1 VTYSERTGPGSG
13 VGVLGGDAQ
22 NDRERVAAI
31 SAAIA
36 CVAVVGIGLSLSIP
50 LLSIEMERRGAS
62 STLIGLNT
70 AMAGISSICIVPF
83 VPRIASRIGVVPLLT
98 LAVIVSAACLV
109 AFPLLPGI
117 AAWFPLRFV
126 FSAGLGALFVL
137 SEYCINAAAP
147 PERRGLVLGIYTTVL
162 ALGFAVGPLLLA
174 LVGTMGPW
182 PYVTGAGLVLAGL
195 LPVLLARGLSPTVEG
210 GTGRGVFGYL
220 RLAPAALFA
229 ALAYGAVETGIFAIL
244 PLYGLRIGYDA
255 QGAAGLVSLIA
266 LGNVLFQI
274 PFGWLADRFDR
285 TLVLLGTSLGCALG
299 SALIPV
305 ASTSGTA
312 LGILLFLWGGLAGTL
327 YTVGLATLGARVSAA
342 DLAGANA
349 TFVVLYNVGLILGP
363 PVIGG
368 GLDLMPP
375 DGFAYAL
382 LALFL
387 AYAIPLTGSL
397 RRGRRRPPP

>member
-1 VTYSERTGPGSG
+1 MTQTHGSG
-13 VGVLGGDAQ
+13 SVAAAGERGWEPS
-22 NDRERVAAI
+22 DRERIAAI
-31 SAAIA
+31 AAAIA

-83 VPRIASRIGVVPLLT
+83 VPRIAARFGVVPLLT
-98 LAVIVSAACLV
+98 LSLIVSAASLV

-117 AAWFPLRFV
+117 LPWFPLRFV

-137 SEYCINAAAP
+137 SEYWINAAAP

-162 ALGFAVGPLLLA
+162 ALGFAVGPVLLA
-174 LVGTMGPW
+174 LVGTNGLW
-182 PYVTGAGLVLAGL
+182 PYLTGALLVLAGL
-195 LPVLLARGLSPTVEG
+195 LPVLLARGLSPSVG
-210 GTGRGVFGYL
+210 GGAGRGVFGYI

-229 ALAYGAVETGIFAIL
+229 ALLYGAVETGIFAIL

-274 PFGWLADRFDR
+274 PFGWLADRVDR
-285 TLVLLGTSLGCALG
+285 GLVLLGTCLGCALG
-299 SALIPV
+299 SALVPA
-305 ASTSGTA
+305 ASGSATA

-327 YTVGLATLGARVSAA
+327 YTVGLAALGARTSSA

-387 AYAIPLTGSL
+387 AYALPLAGVL
-397 RRGRRRPPP
+397 ARGRTRRSP

>member
-1 VTYSERTGPGSG
+1 MTQTHGSG
-13 VGVLGGDAQ
+13 SVATAGERGWEPS
-22 NDRERVAAI
+22 DRERVAAI
-31 SAAIA
+31 AAAIA

-83 VPRIASRIGVVPLLT
+83 VPRIAARFGVVPLLT
-98 LAVIVSAACLV
+98 LSLIVSAASLV

-117 AAWFPLRFV
+117 LPWFPLRFV

-137 SEYCINAAAP
+137 SEYWINAAAP

-162 ALGFAVGPLLLA
+162 ALGFAVGPVLLA
-174 LVGTMGPW
+174 LVGTNGLW
-182 PYVTGAGLVLAGL
+182 PYLTGALLVLAGL
-195 LPVLLARGLSPTVEG
+195 LPVLLARGLSPSVQG
-210 GTGRGVFGYL
+210 GAGRGVFGYI

-229 ALAYGAVETGIFAIL
+229 ALLYGAVETGIFAIL

-274 PFGWLADRFDR
+274 PFGWLADRVDR
-285 TLVLLGTSLGCALG
+285 GLVLLGTCLGCALG
-299 SALIPV
+299 SALIPA
-305 ASTSGTA
+305 ASGSA
-312 LGILLFLWGGLAGTL
+312 MSLGILLFLWGGLAGTL
-327 YTVGLATLGARVSAA
+327 YTVGLAALGARTSSA

-382 LALFL
+382 LVLFL
-387 AYAIPLTGSL
+387 AYALPLAGIL
-397 RRGRRRPPP
+397 ARGRTRRSP

>member
-1 VTYSERTGPGSG
+1 
-13 VGVLGGDAQ
+13 
-22 NDRERVAAI
+22 VAAI
-31 SAAIA
+31 AAAIA

-70 AMAGISSICIVPF
+70 AMAGISSICVVPF
-83 VPRIASRIGVVPLLT
+83 VPRLAALMGVVPLLA
-98 LAVIVSAACLV
+98 LSLVVSAVSLV

-137 SEYCINAAAP
+137 SEYWINAAAP
-147 PERRGLVLGIYTTVL
+147 PARRGLVLGIYTTVL
-162 ALGFAVGPLLLA
+162 ALGFAVGPLLIA
-174 LVGTMGPW
+174 LVGTTGLW
-182 PYVTGAGLVLAGL
+182 PYLLGAVLVLCGL
-195 LPVLLARGLSPTVEG
+195 FPILLARGLSPAVEG
-210 GTGRGVFGYL
+210 GTGRTLLGYL
-220 RLAPAALFA
+220 RLAPAALLA

-255 QGAAGLVSLIA
+255 QGAASLVSLVA

-274 PFGWLADRFDR
+274 PFGWLADRIDR
-285 TLVLLGTSLGCALG
+285 VAMLLGTSLACALG

-305 ASTSGTA
+305 ASGSATG

-327 YTVGLATLGARVSAA
+327 YTVGLAALGARVPPG

-368 GLDLMPP
+368 GLDLVPP

-387 AYAIPLTGSL
+387 AYAAVLPPSL
-397 RRGRRRPPP
+397 SRFRKRPSP

>member
-1 VTYSERTGPGSG
+1 MTEFHGSG
-13 VGVLGGDAQ
+13 SLAEAGEGGWAPT
-22 NDRERVAAI
+22 DRERVAAI
-31 SAAIA
+31 AAAIA

-70 AMAGISSICIVPF
+70 AMAGISSICVVPF
-83 VPRIASRIGVVPLLT
+83 VPRIAARMGVVPLLV
-98 LAVIVSAACLV
+98 LSLVVSAASLV

-137 SEYCINAAAP
+137 SEYWINAAAP
-147 PERRGLVLGIYTTVL
+147 PARRGLVLGIYTTVL
-162 ALGFAVGPLLLA
+162 ALGFAVGPVLIA
-174 LVGTMGPW
+174 LVGTEGLW
-182 PYVTGAGLVLAGL
+182 PYLLGAILVLGGL
-195 LPVLLARGLSPTVEG
+195 LPILLARGLSPAVEG
-210 GTGRGVFGYL
+210 GSGRGVFGYL
-220 RLAPAALFA
+220 RLAPPALLA

-244 PLYGLRIGYDA
+244 PLYGLRIGYDP
-255 QGAAGLVSLIA
+255 QGAASLVSLIA

-274 PFGWLADRFDR
+274 PFGWLADRVDR
-285 TLVLLGTSLGCALG
+285 VAVLLGTSLACALG
-299 SALIPV
+299 SALIPA
-305 ASTSGTA
+305 ASGSAMA

-327 YTVGLATLGARVSAA
+327 YTVGLAALGAKVPPG

-368 GLDLMPP
+368 GLDLVPP

-387 AYAIPLTGSL
+387 AYAGVLLPSL
-397 RRGRRRPPP
+397 PRARRHPSP

>member
-1 VTYSERTGPGSG
+1 MTHVNGSG
-13 VGVLGGDAQ
+13 SLAAAGERGWAPT
-22 NDRERVAAI
+22 DRERVAAI

-70 AMAGISSICIVPF
+70 AMAGISSICVVPF
-83 VPRIASRIGVVPLLT
+83 VPRIAARLGVVPLLA
-98 LAVIVSAACLV
+98 LAVVVSAVSLV

-137 SEYCINAAAP
+137 SEYWINAAAP

-162 ALGFAVGPLLLA
+162 ALGFAVGPVLLA
-174 LVGTMGPW
+174 LVGTTGLW
-182 PYVTGAGLVLAGL
+182 PYLTGAALVLAGL
-195 LPVLLARGLSPTVEG
+195 LPVLLARGLSPSVEG
-210 GTGRGVFGYL
+210 GAGRGVFGYI

-274 PFGWLADRFDR
+274 PFGWLADRVDR
-285 TLVLLGTSLGCALG
+285 TLVLFATSLGCALG
-299 SALIPV
+299 SALIPM
-305 ASTSGTA
+305 ASASATA

-327 YTVGLATLGARVSAA
+327 YTVGLAALGARVSPN

-368 GLDLMPP
+368 GLDLVPP

-387 AYAIPLTGSL
+387 AYALPLTGSL
-397 RRGRRRPPP
+397 RRGGRRPPP

>member
-1 VTYSERTGPGSG
+1 MTHFNGSG
-13 VGVLGGDAQ
+13 PVAVAGGRDGWVPT
-22 NDRERVAAI
+22 DRERVAAI
-31 SAAIA
+31 AAAIA

-70 AMAGISSICIVPF
+70 AMAGISSIFIVPF
-83 VPRIASRIGVVPLLT
+83 VPRVAARIGVVPLLT
-98 LAVIVSAACLV
+98 LSLIISAGSLV
-109 AFPLLPGI
+109 AFPLLPGLWP
-117 AAWFPLRFV
+117 WFPLRFV

-137 SEYCINAAAP
+137 SEYWINAAAP

-162 ALGFAVGPLLLA
+162 ALGFAVGPLLIA
-174 LVGTMGPW
+174 LVGTVGLW
-182 PYVTGAGLVLAGL
+182 PYLTGALLVLAGL
-195 LPVLLARGLSPTVEG
+195 LPVLLARGLSPAVDG
-210 GTGRGVFGYL
+210 GTGRGVLGYL

-229 ALAYGAVETGIFAIL
+229 ALLYGAVETGIFAIL

-274 PFGWLADRFDR
+274 PFGWLADRVDR
-285 TLVLLGTSLGCALG
+285 SFVLLGTSLGCALG

-305 ASTSGTA
+305 ASGSTTGFA
-312 LGILLFLWGGLAGTL
+312 ILLFLWGGLAGTL
-327 YTVGLATLGARVSAA
+327 YTVGLAALGARVSAA

-349 TFVVLYNVGLILGP
+349 IFVVLYNVGLILGP

-368 GLDLMPP
+368 GLDLIPP
-375 DGFAYAL
+375 EGFAYAL

-387 AYAIPLTGSL
+387 AYALPLAGAS
-397 RRGRRRPPP
+397 RRRSP

>member
-1 VTYSERTGPGSG
+1 MTEFHGSG
-13 VGVLGGDAQ
+13 SLAEAGEGGWAPT
-22 NDRERVAAI
+22 DRERVAAI
-31 SAAIA
+31 AAAIA

-70 AMAGISSICIVPF
+70 AMAGISSICVVPF
-83 VPRIASRIGVVPLLT
+83 VPRIAARMGVVPLLV
-98 LAVIVSAACLV
+98 LSLVVSAASLV

-137 SEYCINAAAP
+137 SEYWINAAAP
-147 PERRGLVLGIYTTVL
+147 PARRGLVLGIYTTVL
-162 ALGFAVGPLLLA
+162 ALGFAVGPVLIA
-174 LVGTMGPW
+174 LVGTEGLW
-182 PYVTGAGLVLAGL
+182 PYLLGAVLVLGGL
-195 LPVLLARGLSPTVEG
+195 LPILLARGLSPAVEG
-210 GTGRGVFGYL
+210 GSGRGVFGYL
-220 RLAPAALFA
+220 RLAPPALLA

-244 PLYGLRIGYDA
+244 PLYGLRIGYDP
-255 QGAAGLVSLIA
+255 QGAASLVSLIA

-274 PFGWLADRFDR
+274 PFGWLADRVDR
-285 TLVLLGTSLGCALG
+285 VAVLLGTSLACALG
-299 SALIPV
+299 SALIPA
-305 ASTSGTA
+305 ASGSAMA

-327 YTVGLATLGARVSAA
+327 YTVGLAALGAKVPPG

-368 GLDLMPP
+368 GLDLVPP

-387 AYAIPLTGSL
+387 AYAGVLLPSL
-397 RRGRRRPPP
+397 PRARRQPSP

>member
-1 VTYSERTGPGSG
+1 MTRSHGSVAETGGRGWAPS
-13 VGVLGGDAQ
+13 
-22 NDRERVAAI
+22 DRERVAAI
-31 SAAIA
+31 ASAIA

-70 AMAGISSICIVPF
+70 AMAGISSICVVPF
-83 VPRIASRIGVVPLLT
+83 VPRIAARMGVVPLL
-98 LAVIVSAACLV
+98 VISIVVSAASLV

-137 SEYCINAAAP
+137 SEYWINAAAP
-147 PERRGLVLGIYTTVL
+147 PSRRGLVLGIYTTVL
-162 ALGFAVGPLLLA
+162 ALGFAVGPLLIA
-174 LVGTMGPW
+174 LVGTEGLW
-182 PYVTGAGLVLAGL
+182 PYLLGAVLVLGGL
-195 LPVLLARGLSPTVEG
+195 LPIFLARGLSPVVEG
-210 GTGRGVFGYL
+210 GSGRGVLGYL
-220 RLAPAALFA
+220 RLAPPALLA

-255 QGAAGLVSLIA
+255 QGAASLVSLIA

-274 PFGWLADRFDR
+274 PFGWLADRVDR
-285 TLVLLGTSLGCALG
+285 VAVLLGTSLACAVG

-305 ASTSGTA
+305 ASGSAMA

-327 YTVGLATLGARVSAA
+327 YTVGLAALGAKVPPE

-368 GLDLMPP
+368 GLDLAPP

-387 AYAIPLTGSL
+387 AYAVVLVPSL
-397 RRGRRRPPP
+397 PRAGGRISP

>member
-1 VTYSERTGPGSG
+1 MTRSNGSG
-13 VGVLGGDAQ
+13 SLAAAGGRGWTPSA
-22 NDRERVAAI
+22 RERVAAI
-31 SAAIA
+31 AAAVA

-70 AMAGISSICIVPF
+70 AMAGISSICVVPF
-83 VPRIASRIGVVPLLT
+83 VPRIAARLGVVPLLT
-98 LAVIVSAACLV
+98 LAVIVSAASLV

-117 AAWFPLRFV
+117 APWFPLRFV

-137 SEYCINAAAP
+137 SEYWINAAAP
-147 PERRGLVLGIYTTVL
+147 PGRRGLVLGIYTTVL
-162 ALGFAVGPLLLA
+162 ALGFAVGPVLLA
-174 LVGTMGPW
+174 LVGTTGLW
-182 PYVTGAGLVLAGL
+182 PYLTGAGLVLAGL
-195 LPVLLARGLSPTVEG
+195 LPVLLARGLSPSVEG
-210 GTGRGVFGYL
+210 GAGRGVLGYI

-274 PFGWLADRFDR
+274 PFGWLADRVDR
-285 TLVLLGTSLGCALG
+285 NLVLFGTSIGCALG
-299 SALIPV
+299 SALIPM
-305 ASTSGTA
+305 ASSSATG

-327 YTVGLATLGARVSAA
+327 YTVGLAALGARVSAA

-363 PVIGG
+363 PMIGG

-382 LALFL
+382 LVLFL

-397 RRGRRRPPP
+397 KRPEQPPPP

>member
-1 VTYSERTGPGSG
+1 MTRVHGPSAVADAGERGWEPS
-13 VGVLGGDAQ
+13 
-22 NDRERVAAI
+22 DRERVAAI
-31 SAAIA
+31 AAAIA

-70 AMAGISSICIVPF
+70 AMAGISSICVVPF
-83 VPRIASRIGVVPLLT
+83 VPRIAARLGVVQLLA
-98 LAVIVSAACLV
+98 LSLVVSAGSLV

-117 AAWFPLRFV
+117 AAWFPLRVV

-137 SEYCINAAAP
+137 SEYWINAAAP

-174 LVGTMGPW
+174 LVGTTGLW
-182 PYVTGAGLVLAGL
+182 PYLTGAGLVLAGL
-195 LPVLLARGLSPTVEG
+195 LPVLLARGLSPAVEG
-210 GTGRGVFGYL
+210 GAGRSVVGYL

-274 PFGWLADRFDR
+274 PFGWLADRVDR
-285 TLVLLGTSLGCALG
+285 VVVLFGTSLACALG
-299 SALIPV
+299 SVLIPA
-305 ASTSGTA
+305 ASSSATA

-327 YTVGLATLGARVSAA
+327 YTVGLAALGARVAPA

-368 GLDLMPP
+368 GLDLLPP

-382 LALFL
+382 FALFL
-387 AYAIPLTGSL
+387 AYAVPLAGSL
-397 RRGRRRPPP
+397 GRARRRPAP